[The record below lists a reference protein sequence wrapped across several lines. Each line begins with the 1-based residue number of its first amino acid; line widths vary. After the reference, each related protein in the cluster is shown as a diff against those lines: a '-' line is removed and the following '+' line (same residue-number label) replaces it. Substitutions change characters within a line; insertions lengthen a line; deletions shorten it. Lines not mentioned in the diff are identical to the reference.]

1 MSDDETLS
9 LILGLFTLCCCCGGL
24 LVATGAGVFFFMRR
38 RKSGGGGSTG
48 APATTVI
55 APQTDPAPPDTV
67 RQALLALNRSSTPK
81 PYVVRLDGDKVTCA
95 WNIVDAKWLEAIE
108 AKGLS
113 KDYKLEITLDESSH
127 TVHFLEI
134 ETKSEGALGAG
145 GASFQKD
152 FFAGQNLVK
161 KEFEINLGPGGGYAY
176 AFDADIVKN
185 DARQVIR
192 SAGWIIHN

>member
-24 LVATGAGVFFFMRR
+24 LVATGAGVFFFLRR
-38 RKSGGGGSTG
+38 RQSGGSGSTG
-48 APATTVI
+48 APAPTVI
-55 APQTDPAPPDTV
+55 APHTDPAPPDAV

-81 PYVVRLDGDKVTCA
+81 PYVVRLDGDKVACE

-108 AKGLS
+108 GKGLS
-113 KDYKLEITLDESSH
+113 KDYKLEITLDESTH
-127 TVHFLEI
+127 TARFLEI
-134 ETKSEGALGAG
+134 ETKSEGSVGIS
-145 GASFQKD
+145 GASFQKE

-161 KEFEINLGPGGGYAY
+161 KEFEISLGPGGGYAY

-185 DARQVIR
+185 DARQAIR
-192 SAGWIIHN
+192 SVGWVV